1 MQTTTMAVFPTEGS
15 VSHLDLVDYEKR
27 VFLSI
32 IMDYQKT
39 TPVQSIE
46 ECRKFVE
53 YAKEMRLI
61 ITGVSV
67 GQVITVQCESLQSL
81 EKLWTDNSSGRLS
94 EMVQNCFVTEKILK
108 EHNLTELKLKT
119 TMDREEYNARKVYF
133 QRVALS
139 GQSTE
144 SYTRRLIFSKK

>member
-15 VSHLDLVDYEKR
+15 VSRLDLVEYKNR

-32 IMDYQKT
+32 LMNYLKT
-39 TPVQSIE
+39 TPARSIE
-46 ECRKFVE
+46 EYYEFVE

-61 ITGVSV
+61 ITGVSI

-108 EHNLTELKLKT
+108 EFKLTELKLKT
-119 TMDREEYNARKVYF
+119 TMDVEEYKARKVYF
-133 QRVALS
+133 ERVALR

-144 SYTRRLIFSKK
+144 SYMR